1 MLTPQFKG
9 GERTG
14 PMATYFQTAKARSNL
29 VFWQWTYVTG
39 LVRNG
44 AQITGVRT
52 NYTAYGGN
60 GRVLLVVRQMIPC

>member
-1 MLTPQFKG
+1 
-9 GERTG
+9 
-14 PMATYFQTAKARSNL
+14 MATYFQTAVARSNL
-29 VFWQWTYVTG
+29 KLWQWTYVTG

-60 GRVLLVVRQMIPC
+60 G

>member
-1 MLTPQFKG
+1 MG
-9 GERTG
+9 
-14 PMATYFQTAKARSNL
+14 TYFQTAKARSNL
-29 VFWQWTYVTG
+29 KLWTYTVVNG

-60 GRVLLVVRQMIPC
+60 GFVA